1 MRKGALKLTM
11 KFAMRSHQDHAYIKR
26 TMMVAGFLPEYISP
40 KRLDKAFE
48 EVA

>member
-1 MRKGALKLTM
+1 MRKGALKLAI
-11 KFAMRSHQDHAYIKR
+11 KFAMRSHEDHAYIKR

-40 KRLDKAFE
+40 RRLNKAFK